1 MRPTDVPPP
10 NCPEF
15 AGVRAQL
22 ALAFVEHEADLGPA
36 TEAASDQAIL
46 DRVDDIMA
54 LLLGGV
60 ANATAQRDEAWLS
73 RYAWFVDLVE
83 GIASGEVGKPLDG

>member
-1 MRPTDVPPP
+1 M
-10 NCPEF
+10 
-15 AGVRAQL
+15 RAQV

-36 TEAASDQAIL
+36 TEAASAQAIL

-60 ANATAQRDEAWLS
+60 AKATAQLDEAWLS

-83 GIASGEVGKPLDG
+83 GMASGEPGKPRDR

>member
-1 MRPTDVPPP
+1 
-10 NCPEF
+10 
-15 AGVRAQL
+15 VRAQL

-60 ANATAQRDEAWLS
+60 AKATAQRDEAWLS